1 MHPDVCRRRPRAAD
15 HQHRVILAL
24 ALLST
29 LPFALFAYNSGFG
42 YDALEYLII
51 GRSLHDGYSLYD
63 IVPSKSPGIYLFVDA
78 LIGLGIDFGHVQLAA
93 TISTIYAATILC
105 TFLAVKPHAGTRAA
119 VLASVLTGM
128 CAWFME
134 INFLQPTGFVY
145 LFGLGGYVQCLRALE
160 PGGRARNWF
169 WCGFW
174 IAIAIQFKSVAAF
187 YGVGALGALL
197 LWSERNRLP
206 SMVALASGALVPTIA
221 IALYFAVTGRGADY
235 LQWTFFFPLFEY
247 PANTAFLAKL
257 YTKLLFFFVL
267 FVASTLGS
275 LLPAA
280 RRELW
285 RSNPIRVA
293 WLFGALSLF
302 ALLKTQASHYFY
314 PAATFLSI
322 ATASGLSLVLKRSSE
337 GRRWQLFVSGAVGVS
352 LFAASTAL
360 YRPDAVARLV
370 QLRDFG
376 EEVALRDYVVR
387 HVAPSE
393 RLIALQASTTVYWL
407 AHRYPNL
414 PLIGMDV
421 QSTRYLELH
430 PGLLAEAIRD
440 ARVDCVELTPGNLG
454 LQDVRMLDSP
464 AARAQIETLQREVER
479 DFVKRADSPAGF
491 TFWCRR

>member
-1 MHPDVCRRRPRAAD
+1 MSALDR
-15 HQHRVILAL
+15 QHRLILVL
-24 ALLST
+24 TLLST

-63 IVPSKSPGIYLFVDA
+63 IIPSKSPGIYLFVDA
-78 LIGLGIDFGHVQLAA
+78 LTGLGIDFGHVQLAA

-105 TFLAVKPHAGTRAA
+105 TFLAVKPYAGPRAA
-119 VLASVLTGM
+119 VLTSVLTGM

-134 INFLQPTGFVY
+134 INFLQPTSFVY

-169 WCGFW
+169 CCGFW

-221 IALYFAVTGRGADY
+221 IALYFAASGRGADY

-257 YTKLLFFFVL
+257 YTKLLFFLVL

-275 LLPAA
+275 LLPAT

-302 ALLKTQASHYFY
+302 ALLKSQASHYFY

-322 ATASGLSLVLKRSSE
+322 ATASGLSLVLNRSSE
-337 GRRWQLFVSGAVGVS
+337 RRRWQLLVSGAVVGVLVGIAAQQSLANLFAGLVLLFARPFRVGDRVRFRAGALSGEVEGMVIDVS
-352 LFAASTAL
+352 LTYVRLQTDEGPVLLPNSQALAAAVLLLPNHEPTDL
-360 YRPDAVARLV
+360 PDALDPGGVP
-370 QLRDFG
+370 G
-376 EEVALRDYVVR
+376 G
-387 HVAPSE
+387 
-393 RLIALQASTTVYWL
+393 TV
-407 AHRYPNL
+407 PDSS
-414 PLIGMDV
+414 I
-421 QSTRYLELH
+421 
-430 PGLLAEAIRD
+430 PG
-440 ARVDCVELTPGNLG
+440 G
-454 LQDVRMLDSP
+454 S
-464 AARAQIETLQREVER
+464 
-479 DFVKRADSPAGF
+479 
-491 TFWCRR
+491 